1 MADRESNGGRPSGSG
16 GHAGGEGG
24 FGSAPLPLTGWRRTF
39 RSLSGNRA
47 FNFLFV
53 GNIGFFFGMQMMF
66 LLRGWLI
73 FDKWGDAAKLGEIMA
88 WVAIPMLLLA
98 PVGGVIADRVDKR
111 NLLLVAQ
118 STLVVTNT
126 VIAALILTDSIEF
139 WHLRVVSVVAAT
151 AFAVNMPGRQALVAM
166 LVPRDQLLNAVSL
179 TTAAMN
185 ASRIVAP
192 PIAGLLISP
201 IGIGGAYVVAT
212 IFYGFA
218 VVATFALPPM
228 PSQREQK
235 FSFFED
241 FVGGFAYIKRS
252 SLLVGLLVIATVPM
266 IFAMPYITLLPVF
279 AEDVWDVGSV
289 GFGLMQA
296 AGGIGGLV
304 GALTVAN
311 LDASSKKG
319 RLLLGGALG
328 FGGFLILFALSPSF
342 YLGLFFLGLVGYGAM
357 VLMTVN
363 NTAIQLIIP
372 NEVRGRVMSVMMMSF
387 GLMPLGAVPA
397 GIAAEAWGDVRP
409 VVVIG
414 GALCVAT
421 MLLFF
426 AIIPSLRSLDRRLE
440 EEQAKAGLAAQK
452 DGSSPGPGRPPLA
465 AEPASARAD

>member
-1 MADRESNGGRPSGSG
+1 M
-16 GHAGGEGG
+16 GGEGG
-24 FGSAPLPLTGWRRTF
+24 FGSASLPLTGWRRTF
-39 RSLSGNRA
+39 RSLSGNRD

-98 PVGGVIADRVDKR
+98 PVGGVLADRVDKR
-111 NLLLVAQ
+111 SLLLVAQ
-118 STLVVTNT
+118 TALVVTNSI
-126 VIAALILTDSIEF
+126 VAALILTDTIEF

-192 PIAGLLISP
+192 PIAGLLVAP
-201 IGIGGAYVVAT
+201 IGIGGAYIVSTLFYVFAT
-212 IFYGFA
+212 
-218 VVATFALPPM
+218 VATFALPPM

-252 SLLVGLLVIATVPM
+252 SLLVGLLLIATVPM

-311 LDASSKKG
+311 LDTYPKKG

-328 FGGFLILFALSPSF
+328 FGGFLILFAVSPLF
-342 YLGLFFLGLVGYGAM
+342 LLGLFFLALVGYGAM

-372 NEVRGRVMSVMMMSF
+372 DEVRGRVLSVMMMSF

-397 GIAAEAWGDVRP
+397 GIAAQALGDVRP
-409 VVVIG
+409 VVVVG
-414 GALCVAT
+414 GALCVVA
-421 MLLFF
+421 MLIFF
-426 AIIPSLRSLDRRLE
+426 ATIPPLRSLDRRLE
-440 EEQAKAGLAAQK
+440 EEQAKADPAGPTGLAGTM
-452 DGSSPGPGRPPLA
+452 DGHPAPGRPPVVP
-465 AEPASARAD
+465 EPASARAD